1 MAFGSKNDRKKML
14 ASIMD
19 EADGEAILGQ
29 IDEEIQ
35 SADNRSVGLG
45 SKAAEDSLSDTYENI
60 SSMKRSLGERKQSD
74 AKASAAMQKQN
85 GKPSIARDWLTYMF
99 GQEEADA
106 PEVAAI
112 KESRKQSS
120 PVVSIGPAS
129 DRSSLTDRAKKDERL
144 ARAVAAIKA
153 NREKPVSERDRIYLN
168 TGELIPDDM
177 PITYSG
183 DQDAGASGLSQDPDS
198 IRTDEERIEDTQFL
212 SGSGVSIDD
221 RLDDE
226 DETTTTATTGL
237 MSRPKAR
244 PNTIQPETK
253 DFEIPEYKVFD
264 KPSDMSE
271 LEILA
276 RTIEAEASGE
286 KYAGKIAVGATIA
299 NRAASGNFG
308 SGIQGVILKRGQFSP
323 WNKFTGYAKGEQGK
337 DMLAFKASED
347 SYRAANAILTGNYT
361 DETGGAT
368 HYVNESVSTPNWLG
382 DMKGRKRGTVT
393 IGNHLFGNADNNKTF
408 NGRTW
413 SIQRIIGTPAD
424 GEFGPNSRK
433 KALTFLK
440 AKGLDVT
447 KDTSDEDLMQLIVAS

>member
-106 PEVAAI
+106 PEVAA
-112 KESRKQSS
+112 KRESRTQSS

-153 NREKPVSERDRIYLN
+153 NREKPLSERDRIYLD

-212 SGSGVSIDD
+212 SGSGVSIED
-221 RLDDE
+221 RFPDDE
-226 DETTTTATTGL
+226 DETTTTATAGL
-237 MSRPKAR
+237 MTRPKAR
-244 PNTIQPETK
+244 PDNLKSGTPPDLIDFSFIMEQEGFKLDIYVPRDKDKVKAFQNSGPTIASGFDLGQRNLNDLTGLPPALISKLEPYLGLK
-253 DFEIPEYKVFD
+253 KQAAIDFIKANPLNITEE
-264 KPSDMSE
+264 
-271 LEILA
+271 
-276 RTIEAEASGE
+276 EASIINAFAKDQETGRLIKLWNKTSKTPWTDLTAEQATVVASVAFQHGNLSKKTPKFWGHVTKGNWDKAIGE
-286 KYAGKIAVGATIA
+286 L
-299 NRAASGNFG
+299 RNFG
-308 SGIQGVILKRGQFSP
+308 GKTPSRRNREADYLESGE
-323 WNKFTGYAKGEQGK
+323 A
-337 DMLAFKASED
+337 
-347 SYRAANAILTGNYT
+347 
-361 DETGGAT
+361 
-368 HYVNESVSTPNWLG
+368 
-382 DMKGRKRGTVT
+382 
-393 IGNHLFGNADNNKTF
+393 
-408 NGRTW
+408 
-413 SIQRIIGTPAD
+413 
-424 GEFGPNSRK
+424 
-433 KALTFLK
+433 
-440 AKGLDVT
+440 
-447 KDTSDEDLMQLIVAS
+447 